1 MTAKQCCDDGMDP
14 TDPESS
20 QRRSVH
26 DEDESSLL
34 VDDDDDDD
42 ADVDVGIIADRSLA
56 LLPQLQSSL
65 QLREQLF
72 AATVILRIL
81 IQ

>member
-14 TDPESS
+14 TDPGSS
-20 QRRSVH
+20 RGRSV
-26 DEDESSLL
+26 DDESSLL
-34 VDDDDDDD
+34 VDDDEDDD
-42 ADVDVGIIADRSLA
+42 ADVGIIADRSLA
-56 LLPQLQSSL
+56 LLPQLQSTL